1 MLNNLI
7 GYYNINGAIIKGKGL
22 LLNVNIK
29 AFYPKFIKLFC
40 IGFKGIYCKQ
50 ICLFLDFIFYIF
62 KVSSTSSA
70 DIKNTN

>member
-29 AFYPKFIKLFC
+29 AFYPKLIKFIC

-50 ICLFLDFIFYIF
+50 TFLFFDSIFYIF
-62 KVSSTSSA
+62 KVSATPSA
-70 DIKNTN
+70 DIKNTS